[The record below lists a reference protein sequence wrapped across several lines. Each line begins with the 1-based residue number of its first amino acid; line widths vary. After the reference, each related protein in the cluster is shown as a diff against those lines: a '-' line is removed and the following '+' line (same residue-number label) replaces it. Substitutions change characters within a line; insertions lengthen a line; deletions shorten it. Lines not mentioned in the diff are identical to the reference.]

1 MAHDRLDGTVDDAQ
15 HRGLL
20 EWEQVRADCR
30 EQRDGVEAHFCR
42 RQRGGG
48 EPAPNLGL
56 VAPRQLAQLSHHN
69 LRLRATCV
77 VTTCRGRARGQRSRG
92 TAPPTMPAANRSF
105 RRRLSAGSR
114 LALGWLSAG
123 SRLALGIHLG
133 YTDRAGRQLLV
144 EEVEDVPLQR
154 RQLGRRPRLD
164 LLGWAA
170 SGDGSVELG
179 EQVGREGAVDGAEL
193 RERAQHRVHPL
204 VGRGRRVQEAAA
216 RLTRS
221 AMRCLG
227 SV

>member
-20 EWEQVRADCR
+20 EWEQVRADGR

-77 VTTCRGRARGQRSRG
+77 VTTCRGRARGQRNRG

-105 RRRLSAGSR
+105 KRH
-114 LALGWLSAG
+114 LGWLSAG
-123 SRLALGIHLG
+123 SRLALGVHLGVHLG

-164 LLGWAA
+164 LLRWAA
-170 SGDGSVELG
+170 SGDCSVELG

-204 VGRGRRVQEAAA
+204 VRRGRRVQEAAA

>member
-1 MAHDRLDGTVDDAQ
+1 M
-15 HRGLL
+15 
-20 EWEQVRADCR
+20 
-30 EQRDGVEAHFCR
+30 
-42 RQRGGG
+42 
-48 EPAPNLGL
+48 
-56 VAPRQLAQLSHHN
+56 
-69 LRLRATCV
+69 
-77 VTTCRGRARGQRSRG
+77 
-92 TAPPTMPAANRSF
+92 
-105 RRRLSAGSR
+105 
-114 LALGWLSAG
+114 
-123 SRLALGIHLG
+123 
-133 YTDRAGRQLLV
+133 